1 MDTKRFLVKGMTC
14 ASCVNRVEKSVL
26 KIDGIKDVSVNLATS
41 ESHVTLQNDQVTDS
55 QIIEAIEKSG
65 YEAESI
71 RENDEKQLLF
81 SVSGMT
87 CASCVNRVE
96 KKIAK
101 VEGVEEVSV
110 NLASHQAQVKVS
122 KKNFDPSLVTEAV
135 NKIGYETKVL
145 EENHSEDQQDHRN
158 REASKLKRDF
168 TLGAILT
175 TVVLIGSIPH
185 MMAEWGAWVPQ
196 WLSNPYVL
204 LLLTSFVQLGPGMR
218 FYTSSY
224 KVLKNGSAD
233 MNVLVAMGTT
243 SAWLYSGVMTL
254 FPESL
259 TSMGFPYQLYY
270 DVTTVITTLIILG
283 RYLEAKAKG
292 QTSMAIKKL
301 MGLQAKTATVI
312 RGGEEMDI
320 AIEDVQIDDE
330 ILVRPGEKV
339 AVDGVVVKGNSSVD
353 ESMLTG
359 ESIPVEKETGDEVI
373 GATIN
378 KTGSFV
384 IRATKIG
391 KDTAL
396 SQIIRMVNEAQ
407 GSKAPIQRVVDVVA
421 AYFVPAVVVLAT
433 LSFGLWWMIG
443 PEPAFIVGLTS
454 FISVLIIA
462 CPCALGLATP
472 TAIMVGTEK
481 GAENGILIKDAT
493 SLERANKVTTIVLDK
508 TGTITEGKPEV
519 TDIVTQSEFNEEEF
533 VSIVGSVEKAS
544 EHPLGEAIVQYAKE
558 RKVDLRDVENFNS
571 ITGRGLTA
579 KLDNVEVLIGNE
591 LLMKEKS
598 IQIDKEFEEQATS
611 LADQGKTPMYVAIGG
626 TFAGVIAVADTLKKD
641 TVEAIKELKKM
652 GMEVIM
658 ITGDHERTASAIA
671 KEAGIDDYI
680 AEVLPEN
687 KAEEVKALQKK
698 GKIVAM
704 VGDGINDAPALAQAD
719 VGIAIGTGTDVAV
732 ETANV
737 TLMKGNM
744 MSVVTAIRL
753 SKATMRMIWQ
763 NLGWAF
769 GYNIVLIPVAA
780 GILYPIIGIFMNPA
794 LAGAAMA
801 FSSVS
806 VVLNTLRLKKFKEII
821 PNER

>member
-1 MDTKRFLVKGMTC
+1 MDTKRFLVIGMTC

-26 KIDGIKDVSVNLATS
+26 KIDGAKDVSVNLATS
-41 ESHVTLQNDQVTDS
+41 ECHVTLENEQVTDS

-65 YEAESI
+65 YEATTIS
-71 RENDEKQLLF
+71 ENDEQQLLF
-81 SVSGMT
+81 SVTGMT

-101 VEGVEEVSV
+101 IAGVEEVSV
-110 NLASHQAQVKVS
+110 NLASHQAQVKVN
-122 KKNFDPSLVTEAV
+122 KKSFDASLITEAV

-158 REASKLKRDF
+158 KEASKLKRDF
-168 TLGAILT
+168 TIGAILT

-185 MMAEWGAWVPQ
+185 MMAEWGAWVPD
-196 WLSNPYVL
+196 WLANPYFL

-254 FPESL
+254 FPETL
-259 TSMGFPYQLYY
+259 TGMGFPYQLYY

-312 RGGEEMDI
+312 RGGEEMEI
-320 AIEDVQIDDE
+320 AIEDVEIDDE

-359 ESIPVEKETGDEVI
+359 ESIPVEKKTGDEVI

-421 AYFVPAVVVLAT
+421 AYFVPVVVVLAT
-433 LSFGLWWMIG
+433 MSFGLWWMIG

-481 GAENGILIKDAT
+481 GAENGILIKDAS
-493 SLERANKVTTIVLDK
+493 SLERANKVTTVVLDK

-519 TDIVTQSEFNEEEF
+519 TDIVTHAEFTEEEF
-533 VSIVGSVEKAS
+533 LSIVGSVEKAS

-558 RKVDLRDVENFNS
+558 RKVDLRDFDNFDS

-579 KLDNVEVLIGNE
+579 KLDNLEVLIGNE
-591 LLMKEKS
+591 LLMNEKS
-598 IQIDKEFEEQATS
+598 IQIDKEIQDQASS

-626 TFAGVIAVADTLKKD
+626 LFAGVIAVADTLKKD

-658 ITGDHERTASAIA
+658 ITGDHERTARAIA
-671 KEAGIDDYI
+671 NEAGIDDYI

-698 GKIVAM
+698 GKVVAM

-744 MSVVTAIRL
+744 MSVVTALRL

-780 GILYPIIGIFMNPA
+780 GILYPVIGIFMNPA

-806 VVLNTLRLKKFKEII
+806 VVLNTLRLKKFKEIM
-821 PNER
+821 PNES

>member
-110 NLASHQAQVKVS
+110 NLASHQAQVKVN
-122 KKNFDPSLVTEAV
+122 KKNFDPFLVIEAV

-158 REASKLKRDF
+158 KEASKLKRDF

-254 FPESL
+254 FPETL

-320 AIEDVQIDDE
+320 AIEEVQIDDE

-359 ESIPVEKETGDEVI
+359 ESIPVEKEAGDEVI

-519 TDIVTQSEFNEEEF
+519 TDIVTQSELTEEEF
-533 VSIVGSVEKAS
+533 LSIVGSVEKAS

-558 RKVDLRDVENFNS
+558 RKVNLRDVENFDS

-579 KLDNVEVLIGNE
+579 KLDHVEILIGNE
-591 LLMKEKS
+591 LLMKEKT
-598 IQIDKEFEEQATS
+598 IQIDKKFEDQATS

-753 SKATMRMIWQ
+753 SQATMRMIWQ

>member
-1 MDTKRFLVKGMTC
+1 MVTKRFLVKGMTC
-14 ASCVNRVEKSVL
+14 ASCVNRVEKSLL
-26 KIDGIKDVSVNLATS
+26 KIDGVEDVSVNLATN
-41 ESHVTLQNDQVTDS
+41 ESQVTLDPERLSDEQV
-55 QIIEAIEKSG
+55 INAIEKTG
-65 YEAESI
+65 YEANRI
-71 RENDEKQLLF
+71 NENDEQSWLF
-81 SVSGMT
+81 SVQGMT

-96 KKIAK
+96 KKIGK
-101 VEGVEEVSV
+101 IDGVEEVSV
-110 NLASHQAQVKVS
+110 NLASHQAQVKVNN
-122 KKNFDPSLVTEAV
+122 KNFDPSLITAAV
-135 NKIGYETKVL
+135 KKIGYDASVL
-145 EENHSEDQQDHRN
+145 EQENSEDQEDHQKK
-158 REASKLKRDF
+158 EISKLKRDF
-168 TLGAILT
+168 TLGALLT
-175 TVVLIGSIPH
+175 TFVLIGSIPH
-185 MMAEWGAWVPQ
+185 MMPEWGAWVPEFM
-196 WLSNPYVL
+196 SSPYVL
-204 LLLTSFVQLGPGMR
+204 LILTSFVQLGPGMR

-224 KVLKNGSAD
+224 KVLRNKSAD

-243 SAWLYSGVMTL
+243 SAWLYSGAMTL
-254 FPESL
+254 FPETL
-259 TSMGFPYQLYY
+259 TGMGFPYQLYY

-301 MGLQAKTATVI
+301 MGLQAKTAIVI
-312 RGGEEMDI
+312 REGEETEI
-320 AIEDVQIDDE
+320 PIEEVIIDDE
-330 ILVRPGEKV
+330 ILVRPGEKI
-339 AVDGVVVKGNSSVD
+339 AVDGIVIKGNSSVD

-359 ESIPVEKETGDEVI
+359 ESIPVEKEKGDEVI

-384 IRATKIG
+384 IKATKIG

-396 SQIIRMVNEAQ
+396 AQIIRMVNEAQ

-433 LSFGLWWMIG
+433 FSFGLWWMIG

-454 FISVLIIA
+454 FIAVLIIA

-493 SLERANKVTTIVLDK
+493 SLERANKVTTVVLDK

-519 TDIVTQSEFNEEEF
+519 TDILTESTFTEEEF
-533 VSIVGSVEKAS
+533 LSIVASVEKAS
-544 EHPLGEAIVQYAKE
+544 EHPLGEAIVHHAKD
-558 RKVDLRDVENFNS
+558 RNVDIRDVDNFNS

-579 KLDNVEVLIGNE
+579 KLDHFDVFIGNL
-591 LLMKEKS
+591 LLMQENNIS
-598 IQIDKEFEEQATS
+598 LDKKIEGQATE
-611 LADQGKTPMYVAIGG
+611 LADQGKTPMYVAVNGE
-626 TFAGVIAVADTLKKD
+626 FAGVIAVADTLKKD
-641 TVEAIKELKKM
+641 TVRAIQALKKM
-652 GMEVIM
+652 NMEVVM
-658 ITGDHERTASAIA
+658 ITGDHERTARAIA

-687 KAEEVKALQKK
+687 KAAEVKSLQQN

-737 TLMKGNM
+737 TLMRGDV
-744 MSVVTAIRL
+744 MSVVTALRL

-780 GILYPIIGIFMNPA
+780 GVLYPFIGIFLNPA

-806 VVLNTLRLKKFKEII
+806 VVLNTLRLKKFKSI
-821 PNER
+821 PQS